1 MSNEWNSKALSRF
14 AKAVAVVLLL
24 KILLIHQVEYLHD
37 LHFDPNFS
45 LFIELWKQQR
55 FATPDI

>member
-1 MSNEWNSKALSRF
+1 ME
-14 AKAVAVVLLL
+14 L

-55 FATPDI
+55 IATPDI